1 MGSAIYLIPFLQVNE
16 DIAVVVECNMGSV
29 NSLSKNIIRKIS
41 AYVLKYK
48 AFSINAKLNPIA
60 IPVLISFPKYVNKNL
75 VLSSIMGAIRITIIR
90 RENQESERNSSTKLI
105 RKAGIPK
112 LNFHHLILK
121 NHPYNTMDIADIA
134 NISIS
139 SISIIDYRPKVIK
152 NFIFKI

>member
-1 MGSAIYLIPFLQVNE
+1 MGSAIYLIPFFHVNV
-16 DIAVVVECNMGSV
+16 DIAVVVECNIGSV
-29 NSLSKNIIRKIS
+29 NSLSKNIIRKIP

-75 VLSSIMGAIRITIIR
+75 VLSSIMGAIRITIIK
-90 RENQESERNSSTKLI
+90 RENHERERNSSTKLI

-134 NISIS
+134 NISMS